1 MTSASSSN
9 YSMASYSRITLDDV
23 LEALESLGDNKGST
37 LSALK
42 KYIVSSST
50 VKLSGKE
57 VEQQIQQL
65 VKKAIKNG
73 QIASVDGNTFASD
86 DEKKKVS
93 KKRRHRKTSSY
104 DVSRSSSPKRRR
116 RKSSSYDVSRPS
128 SPKKRS
134 REISRPS
141 STSSSSPTRR
151 RVRRRSRGRS
161 RKRRRGSRQR

>member
-1 MTSASSSN
+1 MTSASSSDH
-9 YSMASYSRITLDDV
+9 SMASNSRITLDDI

-65 VKKAIKNG
+65 VKKAIRNG
-73 QIASVDGNTFASD
+73 QIAPVDGNTLASD

-93 KKRRHRKTSSY
+93 NKRRRRKTSSY

-116 RKSSSYDVSRPS
+116 R
-128 SPKKRS
+128 
-134 REISRPS
+134 EISRPS

-151 RVRRRSRGRS
+151 RARRRSRGRS